1 MGLDDEH
8 WCTVCK
14 KSLNK
19 RRDEYTE
26 FEQINPKGGGKTR
39 GCICKACQEANPAL
53 KDAIATMRQA
63 GNPTFTPVVEC
74 LVWKVCATYE
84 PIVDRPVRCR
94 HIAVDL
100 DKLYCK
106 RAHPGELE
114 LTVEETQIERI
125 TDQLLGRR
133 MKEVLEGDA
142 LQRAGLDPLMA
153 LGVKAVMG
161 PQAKQRLE
169 QLHVSPTNVVSSN
182 LVAGE
187 SPLFDGDMDGGDE
200 EEDDADTKAQ

>member
-14 KSLNK
+14 RSLNK

-39 GCICKACQEANPAL
+39 GCICKQCQEKNPAL
-53 KDAIATMRQA
+53 KDAISTIRQA

-74 LVWKVCATYE
+74 LSWQQCGTYS
-84 PIVDRPVRCR
+84 PITDRPVRCA
-94 HIAVDL
+94 HLAVSL

-114 LTVEETQIERI
+114 LVVEETEVDRI
-125 TDQLLGRR
+125 TDKLLQRR
-133 MKEVLEGDA
+133 MAEVLDGDR
-142 LQRAGLDPLMA
+142 LQQLGIDPVMK
-153 LGVKAVMG
+153 LGIESILG
-161 PQAKQRLE
+161 PFGKNKLNQMH
-169 QLHVSPTNVVSSN
+169 LHPTNVVSKSRKSKKGKKKN
-182 LVAGE
+182 KKG
-187 SPLFDGDMDGGDE
+187 
-200 EEDDADTKAQ
+200 